1 MLRRLAIAH
10 VRASRPAARMLS
22 QSKPKPPSPPA
33 RPTSPENLT
42 RAEVESLAESSKA
55 GQRLIDMENSMF
67 GGNMSLPTTLL
78 LGLACVAMFAE
89 NNRRRTVKEDL
100 EEQHEQ
106 LREERLQAK
115 IGAARDDPVQIRSVL
130 ARKREQLE

>member
-1 MLRRLAIAH
+1 
-10 VRASRPAARMLS
+10 MLS

-33 RPTSPENLT
+33 RPHSPENLT